1 MVCRGEAECNQR
13 GEAFKV
19 TFPVRCMNYI
29 RYSYQRHSRRLPFFR
44 STKPGERQSDDDPVI
59 AYTSRVELDTPRH
72 FLNTLTITSTT
83 PSPAAPPPAILLHG
97 YGAGLGFFF
106 RNFGPLAQWAS
117 QRGSAVYALDWLGM
131 GRSARVPFTIK
142 AKKDDIPGRVS
153 EAESFFIDSLEQ
165 WRVKVGLEKMT
176 LVGHSLGAYFSVA
189 YALKYPSRV
198 NKLVLLSPA
207 GVPRDPNTTLP
218 SRELTDSS
226 DTQSLGPGTAEL
238 ASEPKLRRMKSHQE
252 AEKKEESRTRRL
264 FTYLWEEGWSPF
276 QVVRASLFW
285 GPWLIGKVSYM
296 ILLTN
301 LLFIPS
307 CLP

>member
-1 MVCRGEAECNQR
+1 MLLVC
-13 GEAFKV
+13 
-19 TFPVRCMNYI
+19 TT
-29 RYSYQRHSRRLPFFR
+29 SDSHQRHSRRLSFFR

-59 AYTSRVELDTPRH
+59 AYTSRVELDTPRQ

-106 RNFGPLAQWAS
+106 RNFGSLAQWAS

-131 GRSARVPFTIK
+131 GRSARVPFSIK

-189 YALKYPSRV
+189 YALKYPARV
-198 NKLVLLSPA
+198 NKLILLSPA

-238 ASEPKLRRMKSHQE
+238 SSEPKLRRMKSHQE
-252 AEKKEESRTRRL
+252 AEKKEESRTKRL

-285 GPWLIGKVSYM
+285 GPWLIGKVSFM

-301 LLFIPS
+301 LLLMSSLVFFSEILRTGRRRCS
-307 CLP
+307 